1 MCAPLHGLVFGCV
14 CVCVLLNFDI
24 SNRTECGVEWS
35 EVARCNLCK
44 NRLTYKHNNY
54 KYKYKANAKNLRRWQ
69 HCEFRM
75 RHISMK
81 KVQTYGKSA
90 HN

>member
-35 EVARCNLCK
+35 GVK
-44 NRLTYKHNNY
+44 
-54 KYKYKANAKNLRRWQ
+54 
-69 HCEFRM
+69 
-75 RHISMK
+75 
-81 KVQTYGKSA
+81 
-90 HN
+90 

>member
-14 CVCVLLNFDI
+14 CVYCLTLTFPI
-24 SNRTECGVEWS
+24 ERSVEWS

-44 NRLTYKHNNY
+44 NRLTYKYNNY